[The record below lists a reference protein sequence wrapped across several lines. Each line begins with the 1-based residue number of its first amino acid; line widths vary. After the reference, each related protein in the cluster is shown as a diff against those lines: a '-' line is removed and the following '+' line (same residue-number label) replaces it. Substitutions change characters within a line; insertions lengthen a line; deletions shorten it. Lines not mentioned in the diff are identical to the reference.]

1 MTRRQIDYQ
10 KVAKAAEKVKKQGR
24 EPSLTN
30 VCDELGMIT
39 PTSNLS
45 TLLEKWYHTQ
55 PEFQR
60 SIKAPLSENINV
72 KTHNILEKNIE
83 LEKSLSL
90 LRATLESTADGIMMV
105 NGKGQVVDWNQ
116 KFVEM
121 WRIPSHMLESGTE
134 SIGFEYILQQLSN
147 PEAVIADVKYLY
159 ENPEWQGELP
169 VLHFKDGRIFERFT
183 QPQRIGSEIVG
194 RVYSFRDITQKLMEE
209 DELRI
214 RERAIEAGTHGV
226 VILDISKPNLPII
239 YVNKAFERITGF
251 SERQILGQNLSF
263 LHGSQVEHVNQKRI
277 NLAIKELREET
288 VELESYRRNGEVF
301 WVELSVAP
309 VRDSFDN
316 VKHYVCILN
325 DVSQRREMEQQ
336 LIQQATHDSLTEL
349 PNRVLLI
356 DRVDQ
361 AILQAKKKGSLLG
374 FLFLDLDHFKMTND
388 TLGHSIGDR
397 LLQAVSNRLLIAT
410 DDFDTVCRLGG
421 DEFVILL
428 QDVATEMQAQQ
439 KAEEILTSISKPIQI
454 DQHNLK
460 VTGSIGISYFP
471 KDGDD
476 YESLMK
482 SADLSMYHAKDSGRN
497 TFRTYDK
504 EMNMRIINRMQL
516 DNALRDS
523 LRKNEFHLV
532 YQPFI
537 NLTTNKIIG
546 FEALLRWHSHILGNV
561 PPNDFISMAEE
572 NGLILDIGMWVLR
585 EACSQLVRWH
595 AQGYDQLTVAVNISG
610 RQFRQVH
617 LSEVIEKILLETG
630 LPAKFLELELTES
643 LLVDNVKHAVETM
656 YESKDMGAKLVIDDF
671 GTGYSSLSYLKQF
684 PVDKLKIDRSFISE
698 LVNRENDAAITRAII
713 NLGHSLNLEV
723 LAEGVET
730 DLQREFIVQH
740 GCDYAQGYYFAMP
753 QKPEELSNFIIAH
766 I

>member
-316 VKHYVCILN
+316 VKHYVCIL
-325 DVSQRREMEQQ
+325 
-336 LIQQATHDSLTEL
+336 
-349 PNRVLLI
+349 
-356 DRVDQ
+356 
-361 AILQAKKKGSLLG
+361 
-374 FLFLDLDHFKMTND
+374 
-388 TLGHSIGDR
+388 
-397 LLQAVSNRLLIAT
+397 
-410 DDFDTVCRLGG
+410 
-421 DEFVILL
+421 
-428 QDVATEMQAQQ
+428 
-439 KAEEILTSISKPIQI
+439 
-454 DQHNLK
+454 
-460 VTGSIGISYFP
+460 
-471 KDGDD
+471 
-476 YESLMK
+476 
-482 SADLSMYHAKDSGRN
+482 
-497 TFRTYDK
+497 
-504 EMNMRIINRMQL
+504 
-516 DNALRDS
+516 
-523 LRKNEFHLV
+523 
-532 YQPFI
+532 
-537 NLTTNKIIG
+537 
-546 FEALLRWHSHILGNV
+546 
-561 PPNDFISMAEE
+561 
-572 NGLILDIGMWVLR
+572 
-585 EACSQLVRWH
+585 
-595 AQGYDQLTVAVNISG
+595 
-610 RQFRQVH
+610 
-617 LSEVIEKILLETG
+617 
-630 LPAKFLELELTES
+630 
-643 LLVDNVKHAVETM
+643 
-656 YESKDMGAKLVIDDF
+656 
-671 GTGYSSLSYLKQF
+671 
-684 PVDKLKIDRSFISE
+684 
-698 LVNRENDAAITRAII
+698 
-713 NLGHSLNLEV
+713 
-723 LAEGVET
+723 
-730 DLQREFIVQH
+730 
-740 GCDYAQGYYFAMP
+740 
-753 QKPEELSNFIIAH
+753 
-766 I
+766 

>member
-10 KVAKAAEKVKKQGR
+10 RVAQAAEKVKKQGR

-30 VCDELGMIT
+30 VCEELGIIS

-45 TLLEKWYHTQ
+45 SLLEKWYHTQ

-60 SIKAPLSENINV
+60 SINAPLSENINV
-72 KTHNILEKNIE
+72 KTHDILEKNVE

-183 QPQRIGSEIVG
+183 QPQRIGAEIVG
-194 RVYSFRDITQKLMEE
+194 RVYSFRDITQKLLEE

-214 RERAIEAGTHGV
+214 RERAIEASTHGV
-226 VILDISKPNLPII
+226 VILDISKPTLPII
-239 YVNKAFERITGF
+239 YVNKAFERITGY
-251 SERQILGQNLSF
+251 SERQILGQNLTF
-263 LHGSQVEHVNQKRI
+263 LHGSQMEHVNHKRI

-301 WVELSVAP
+301 WAEVSVAP

-325 DVSQRREMEQQ
+325 DVTQRREMEQQ

-361 AILQAKKKGSLLG
+361 AILQAKKKGSMLG

-421 DEFVILL
+421 
-428 QDVATEMQAQQ
+428 
-439 KAEEILTSISKPIQI
+439 
-454 DQHNLK
+454 
-460 VTGSIGISYFP
+460 G
-471 KDGDD
+471 
-476 YESLMK
+476 
-482 SADLSMYHAKDSGRN
+482 
-497 TFRTYDK
+497 
-504 EMNMRIINRMQL
+504 
-516 DNALRDS
+516 
-523 LRKNEFHLV
+523 
-532 YQPFI
+532 
-537 NLTTNKIIG
+537 
-546 FEALLRWHSHILGNV
+546 
-561 PPNDFISMAEE
+561 
-572 NGLILDIGMWVLR
+572 
-585 EACSQLVRWH
+585 
-595 AQGYDQLTVAVNISG
+595 
-610 RQFRQVH
+610 
-617 LSEVIEKILLETG
+617 
-630 LPAKFLELELTES
+630 
-643 LLVDNVKHAVETM
+643 
-656 YESKDMGAKLVIDDF
+656 
-671 GTGYSSLSYLKQF
+671 
-684 PVDKLKIDRSFISE
+684 
-698 LVNRENDAAITRAII
+698 
-713 NLGHSLNLEV
+713 
-723 LAEGVET
+723 
-730 DLQREFIVQH
+730 
-740 GCDYAQGYYFAMP
+740 
-753 QKPEELSNFIIAH
+753 
-766 I
+766 